1 MATPSLIL
9 GNGNWAVKSDSLLGY
24 ALPQGKYVP
33 REFTVTRATTA
44 TRVNETGLVREVPYN
59 LLSWSQELDNAVW
72 FATAATVSPNVT
84 TAPNGTTTADKL
96 VEDTSTGIHTIVASS
111 FNSTANSIYTFS
123 FYAKAS
129 GRNIAVVF
137 DGAFIGSD
145 MASFNLS
152 TGVATILLSFAGNSA
167 SMTDVGNGWYRCSY
181 TQMAN
186 SSLTGTRGFNRIR
199 LSNGTSTSYT
209 GDGTSGLFIWGAQ
222 LVEGTAPLTYLPTT
236 TRLNIPRVDYS
247 LGSANLLLEPQRT
260 NIALRSQEF
269 DNATWSQGNSSITAN
284 STISPSGIQNAD
296 TLVENN
302 TSGTHSI
309 VQSVTVTAIVYT
321 FSFYAKPNGRNFVQW
336 TNAVNTDYC
345 NFDIVTG
352 AIGNSQNVTG
362 ASAQSVGN
370 GWYRCSFQYTPTAS
384 TTNWFRISLITS
396 NTAPRLESYLGDGV
410 SGAYLWGAQLETGSY
425 PTSYIPTTSASVTRN
440 TDSILKS
447 NIFTNGYIT
456 SAGGTWFVEL
466 RNNLSYTRDN
476 TNVNINLDD
485 STGFNNGF
493 LLRNT
498 GVGRLSIQKTISGSA
513 TLLYLT
519 TADTSKIAIKWN
531 GATADVFANG
541 TKVVSATTFTTT
553 QLQSILTQMQVP
565 VFINQMALYTTPL
578 TDTECQQLTTL

>member
-24 ALPQGKYVP
+24 ALPQGKYTP

-44 TRVNETGLVREVPYN
+44 TRVNETGLVRLVPYN
-59 LLSWSQELDNAVW
+59 LVFWSEMFSDASWTKANSTLD
-72 FATAATVSPNVT
+72 PNT
-84 TAPNGTTTADKL
+84 IIAPDGKLTADKL
-96 VEDTSTGIHTIVASS
+96 IETATSGFH
-111 FNSTANSIYTFS
+111 
-123 FYAKAS
+123 YATQ
-129 GRNIAVVF
+129 
-137 DGAFIGSD
+137 
-145 MASFNLS
+145 S
-152 TGVATILLSFAGNSA
+152 TGVVTLGATITTSVFVKSAERTYFGLYPYNSSAGVKFNLNTGVILSQDAGIVSA
-167 SMTDVGNGWYRCSY
+167 SITSVGNGWYKISASIIAIG
-181 TQMAN
+181 TTPAPWFALLNN
-186 SSLTGTRGFNRIR
+186 SGA
-199 LSNGTSTSYT
+199 TSYA

-222 LVEGTAPLTYLPTT
+222 LVEGTNPLTYLPTT
-236 TRLNIPRVDYS
+236 TRLNIPRVDYL

-269 DNATWSQGNSSITAN
+269 DNATWQQGNSSITAN

-410 SGAYLWGAQLETGSY
+410 SGAYLWGAQLEAGAY
-425 PTSYIPTTSASVTRN
+425 ATSYIPTTTASITRN
-440 TDSILKS
+440 GDTITKS
-447 NIFTNGYIT
+447 NVFTNGYIT

-466 RNNLSYTRDN
+466 RGNVPRIRDLSSQFWLGDTAS
-476 TNVNINLDD
+476 TSLVNAFTFRGQT
-485 STGFNNGF
+485 SSS
-493 LLRNT
+493 
-498 GVGRLSIQKTISGSA
+498 RLTISKVVAA
-513 TLLYLT
+513 TT
-519 TADTSKIAIKWN
+519 TTVFTTTTDTVKVAIKWN
-531 GATADVFANG
+531 GSTADVFVNG
-541 TKVVSATTFTTT
+541 VKVVTATAFTTT
-553 QLQSILTQMQVP
+553 NMEFLNCFAADVP
-565 VFINQMALYTTPL
+565 KYINQMALYTTPL
-578 TDTECQQLTTL
+578 TDPELISLTTL